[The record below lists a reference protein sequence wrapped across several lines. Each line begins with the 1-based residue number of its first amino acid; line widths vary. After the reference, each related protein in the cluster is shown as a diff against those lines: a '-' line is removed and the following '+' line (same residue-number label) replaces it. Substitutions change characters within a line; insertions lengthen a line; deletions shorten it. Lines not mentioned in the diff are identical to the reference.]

1 MASNVIAH
9 YSPER
14 VTVLLGGVAQIS
26 GFVDGTFITIAK
38 DSAMY
43 SSRESADGKIT
54 RNYKKSSL
62 YNVSLT
68 LASTSD
74 SNQLLTYTSEL
85 DVLTQM
91 GKFPL
96 IIKDQLGG
104 TLLFSLT
111 SWIESLPESDFST
124 SVEGRTWQIKC
135 SQAVFNIGGNE
146 SENGLG
152 GDMLNVGI
160 GFAGDF
166 L

>member
-1 MASNVIAH
+1 MAKNTLAH

-14 VTVLLGGVAQIS
+14 VTVLLGGAVQIS
-26 GFVDGTFITIAK
+26 GFVDGTFITVSK

-43 SSRESADGKIT
+43 STKESADGKPT
-54 RNYKKSSL
+54 RTFKKSSIF
-62 YNVSLT
+62 NVSLT

-74 SNQLLTYTSEL
+74 SNQLLTYTSGL
-85 DVLTQM
+85 DTLTQM

-111 SWIESLPESDFST
+111 SWIESLPDSDFST
-124 SVEGRTWQIKC
+124 TIDGRTWEIKC

-146 SENGLG
+146 SESGLG
-152 GDMLNVGI
+152 EDLINTGFGLVG
-160 GFAGDF
+160 GF